1 MCKKVKCSF
10 RKEGVSTS
18 IYRKILI
25 PTDGSEYTEAA
36 IMHGLGLAKMAD
48 AEVTAL
54 FVVDETAIM
63 YFPMGPSLPDIY
75 PMLEEEGKKAV
86 GHVLEEGKKMGV
98 KVTTR
103 IERGS
108 PSMVITKDSAMY
120 DLIVMGTLGRSG
132 VSKMLLGSVAERV
145 VRLSQCPVLV
155 VRNPKFH

>member
-1 MCKKVKCSF
+1 MSL
-10 RKEGVSTS
+10 
-18 IYRKILI
+18 YNKILI
-25 PTDGSEYTEAA
+25 PTDGSEYTQAA
-36 IMHGLGLAKMAD
+36 IGHGLNLAKLAG

-63 YFPMGPSLPDIY
+63 YFPMGPTLPDIY
-75 PMLEEEGKKAV
+75 PMLEEEAKKAV
-86 GHVLEEGKKMGV
+86 GHVLEEGRKLGV

-108 PSMVITKDSAMY
+108 PSMVIAKDSAGY

-132 VSKMLLGSVAERV
+132 VAKMLLGSVAERV
-145 VRLSQCPVLV
+145 VRLSECPVLV

>member
-1 MCKKVKCSF
+1 MSM
-10 RKEGVSTS
+10 
-18 IYRKILI
+18 YRKILV
-25 PTDGSEYTEAA
+25 PTDGSEYTQAA
-36 IMHGLGLAKMAD
+36 IAHGLGLAKMAD

-75 PMLEEEGKKAV
+75 PLLEDEAKKAV
-86 GHVLEEGKKMGV
+86 SQVQEEGRKMGV
-98 KVTTR
+98 KVSTR

-108 PSMVITKDSAMY
+108 PAAVIAKDSAEY
-120 DLIVMGTLGRSG
+120 DLVVMGTLGRSG

>member
-1 MCKKVKCSF
+1 M
-10 RKEGVSTS
+10 
-18 IYRKILI
+18 YRKILI

-36 IMHGLGLAKMAD
+36 IAHGLNLAKMAD
-48 AEVTAL
+48 AEVSAL

-75 PMLEEEGKKAV
+75 PMLEDEGKKAV
-86 GHVLEEGKKMGV
+86 ADVLEQGKKLGV

-108 PSMVITKDSAMY
+108 PAMVIAKDSADY
-120 DLIVMGTLGRSG
+120 DLVVMGTLGRSG

-145 VRLSQCPVLV
+145 VRLAQCPVLI
-155 VRNPKFH
+155 VRNPRFH